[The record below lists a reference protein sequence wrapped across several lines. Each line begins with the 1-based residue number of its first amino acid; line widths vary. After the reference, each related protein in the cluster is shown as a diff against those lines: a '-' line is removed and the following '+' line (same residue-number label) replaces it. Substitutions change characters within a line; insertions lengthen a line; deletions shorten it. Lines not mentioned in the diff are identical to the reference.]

1 MAAIQGSC
9 HNCRARKV
17 RCDRNTPRCS
27 SCQMRG
33 VDCQMP
39 AASPRILW
47 LRPRNA
53 AHGEGDVEELHA
65 RRRPLFTEYQLSC
78 NAADLVCSLGGVLIA
93 AALVELDQQV
103 ASLQGNEVTSIG
115 PFHAFR
121 FMDNI
126 SSPQP
131 DAQLDTSAFAGLNPA
146 TSEALYGLP
155 DDLVSI
161 PEILAQINTLDYTH
175 SASDS
180 SPFTFPLNIPLA
192 RRIPEDLVDF
202 TAPGAKLLLDHYRHT
217 IINYLAPARVKS
229 KSPWKKVYIPSV
241 LSAIGEILLQGDSSN
256 ARVSLLFS
264 VLAISAFSLDGKMLL
279 ENEYGYYASAQILG
293 KMYRARATARLKQSL
308 RDLSARGSK
317 KDKYKDI
324 LMALLSMVT
333 ICIVSGDMN
342 NAAHHLRDI
351 EQIIH
356 RYGTRKVA
364 RSGKVRMLHSI
375 YLYTRVL
382 TERSCFDKPDSDAT
396 ARDAEKPFS
405 PIAPSLQVSTLDY
418 MVGPAYVPAADK
430 WIRDLEDPNLEF
442 RSPFEDIYSLPQS
455 LFELIAATT
464 RLASRLRRST
474 MRESSEPVHHSVLL
488 ASIRNLETRICSWE
502 YGTEDINSAA
512 PRPPR
517 ERSPYHLVQAVHK
530 ALIIHFRRAIRNAN
544 AIILQPSVRDVM
556 LHLLAYDDC
565 RHRINDQSADTCWP
579 AFIAGCEALDP
590 RLQGK
595 FAQWLH
601 IAAQTT
607 GIRMYTVALEA
618 MRQVW
623 DARRRP
629 GRQDAAWSQVLFD
642 SSDLR
647 VLVLS

>member
-1 MAAIQGSC
+1 MAVIQGSC

-17 RCDRNTPRCS
+17 RCDRNTPRCF

-33 VDCQMP
+33 VDCQIP
-39 AASPRILW
+39 AAPPRILW

-53 AHGEGDVEELHA
+53 AHGKGDVEELHA

-78 NAADLVCSLGGVLIA
+78 NAADLVCILGDVSIA
-93 AALVELDQQV
+93 AALIELDQQV
-103 ASLQGNEVTSIG
+103 SSLQGNEVTSIG

-121 FMDNI
+121 FMDDI

-131 DAQLDTSAFAGLNPA
+131 HAQSDTSAFAGLNPA
-146 TSEALYGLP
+146 TSEA
-155 DDLVSI
+155 I
-161 PEILAQINTLDYTH
+161 T
-175 SASDS
+175 
-180 SPFTFPLNIPLA
+180 
-192 RRIPEDLVDF
+192 PEDLVDF
-202 TAPGAKLLLDHYRHT
+202 TAPNAKLLLDHYRHT
-217 IINYLAPARVKS
+217 IINYLAPARVKF
-229 KSPWKKVYIPSV
+229 KSPWEKVYIPSV

-279 ENEYGYYASAQILG
+279 EDECGYYASAHLLG

-342 NAAHHLRDI
+342 NAAHYLRDI

-364 RSGKVRMLHSI
+364 RSAKVRMLHSI

-382 TERSCFDKPDSDAT
+382 TERSCFDKPDLNAT

-405 PIAPSLQVSTLDY
+405 SIARSLQVSTLDY
-418 MVGPAYVPAADK
+418 MVGPAYVPAAGD
-430 WIRDLEDPNLEF
+430 WNRDLEDPNPEF

-455 LFELIAATT
+455 LFELIATTT
-464 RLASRLRRST
+464 RLASSLRRTT
-474 MRESSEPVHHSVLL
+474 MRESSEPTHHSVLI

-502 YGTEDINSAA
+502 YGTEDINSAT

-530 ALIIHFRRAIRNAN
+530 ALIIHFHRAIRNVN
-544 AIILQPSVRDVM
+544 AVILQPHVRDVM
-556 LHLLAYDDC
+556 LHLIAYDDF

-629 GRQDAAWSQVLFD
+629 GRQDAAWSQVLFN